1 MPFTLVESPGDQPLL
16 ADVLPDCLAAM
27 GVPSPDATG
36 RLDLPEVR
44 GAIVILV
51 DGLGAHQLR
60 ARSGHARTITR
71 AWNDGTA
78 QSFPSTTVSGITSL
92 TTASRAG
99 DHGMVAYSVW
109 DREQRMYLNQL
120 SGWGTNMP
128 PDTWQLRDT
137 VFETVRG
144 ASPVVVSVEDYRES
158 GLTLASLRGADYL
171 GAETMRDRS
180 EVAAQAARELAHPL
194 IYLYH
199 AELDQTG
206 HSQGWE
212 SDAWTVRLE
221 ELDASI
227 DRLLELVPDDIGI
240 LLLADHGMVDV
251 ARERQRDIDDA
262 LPSDVVAVAGEP
274 RLRHIYLP
282 DDATD
287 LDREVLASR
296 LRAAEG
302 DLAVALT
309 RDEAIARGWYGDD
322 VDPEVFDRIGDVVL
336 AAVGDVSYYVRPM
349 PASMRQMIGQ
359 HGSVTPEETTVP
371 LVRLGAFVR

>member
-1 MPFTLVESPGDQPLL
+1 MGAPSPG
-16 ADVLPDCLAAM
+16 A
-27 GVPSPDATG
+27 SG

-44 GAIVILV
+44 GVIVILV

-99 DHGMVAYSVW
+99 AHGMVAYSVW

-120 SGWGTNMP
+120 SGWGANMP

-144 ASPVVVSVEDYRES
+144 ASPVVVSVEDYRDS

-171 GAETMRDRS
+171 GAETMHERS

-212 SDAWTVRLE
+212 SDAWTARLE

-251 ARERQRDIDDA
+251 ARDRQRDIDDV

-359 HGSVTPEETTVP
+359 HGSITPEETTVP
-371 LVRLGAFVR
+371 LVRLGAFARSPTSARAQR

>member
-1 MPFTLVESPGDQPLL
+1 MPFTLVESSADQPLL

-27 GVPSPDATG
+27 GVTAEGATG
-36 RLDLPEVR
+36 RLNLPEVR
-44 GAIVILV
+44 GVIVLLV

-60 ARSGHARTITR
+60 ARSGHARTISK
-71 AWNDGTA
+71 AWDAGTA

-109 DREQRMYLNQL
+109 DRDGRRYLNQL
-120 SGWGTNMP
+120 SGWGEHMR
-128 PDTWQLRDT
+128 PDSWQLRDT

-144 ASPVVVSVEDYRES
+144 AQPVVVSVEDYRES
-158 GLTLASLRGADYL
+158 GLTLASLRGAEYRA
-171 GAETMRDRS
+171 GETMLERS

-194 IYLYH
+194 IYLYN
-199 AELDQTG
+199 AELDQVG
-206 HSQGWE
+206 HSLGWQ
-212 SDAWTVRLE
+212 SDDWTARLE
-221 ELDASI
+221 ELDAAVA
-227 DRLLELVPDDIGI
+227 RLLELVPDDIGI
-240 LLLADHGMVDV
+240 LLLADHGMIDV
-251 ARERQRDIDDA
+251 ARDKQRDIDDA

-302 DLAVALT
+302 ELAEVLT
-309 RDEAIARGWYGDD
+309 RDEAIARGWYGAD
-322 VDPEVFDRIGDVVL
+322 VDPEAFDRIGDVVL

-349 PASMRQMIGQ
+349 PSSMRQMIGQ
-359 HGSVTPEETTVP
+359 HGSITPEETTVP
-371 LVRLGAFVR
+371 LVRLGAFAR

>member
-1 MPFTLVESPGDQPLL
+1 M
-16 ADVLPDCLAAM
+16 
-27 GVPSPDATG
+27 
-36 RLDLPEVR
+36 PEVR
-44 GAIVILV
+44 GVIVILV

-99 DHGMVAYSVW
+99 AHGMVAYSVW

-120 SGWGTNMP
+120 SGWGEHMP
-128 PDTWQLRDT
+128 PDTWQLCDT
-137 VFETVRG
+137 IFETVRG
-144 ASPVVVSVEDYRES
+144 ASHVVVSVEDYRDS

-171 GAETMRDRS
+171 GAETMLERS

-212 SDAWTVRLE
+212 SDAWTARLE

-240 LLLADHGMVDV
+240 LLLADHGMVDIP
-251 ARERQRDIDDA
+251 RERQRDIDDA

-287 LDREVLASR
+287 LDREVLTSR

-359 HGSVTPEETTVP
+359 HGSITPEETTVP
-371 LVRLGAFVR
+371 LVRLGAFAR

>member
-36 RLDLPEVR
+36 RLDLPKFAAPSSSSWTASGRISSGPAR
-44 GAIVILV
+44 GM
-51 DGLGAHQLR
+51 R
-60 ARSGHARTITR
+60 ARSRVPERRHR
-71 AWNDGTA
+71 AKLP
-78 QSFPSTTVSGITSL
+78 QPRSGITSL

-144 ASPVVVSVEDYRES
+144 ASPVVVSVEDYRDS

-171 GAETMRDRS
+171 GAETMRERS

-212 SDAWTVRLE
+212 SDAWTARLE

-262 LPSDVVAVAGEP
+262 LPSDVVAVAGSRGCGTSTCPTTPPTSTARCSRAGCERP
-274 RLRHIYLP
+274 R
-282 DDATD
+282 ATSP
-287 LDREVLASR
+287 SR
-296 LRAAEG
+296 SPATRRSRAAG
-302 DLAVALT
+302 TATMSTQRCSTALAT
-309 RDEAIARGWYGDD
+309 
-322 VDPEVFDRIGDVVL
+322 
-336 AAVGDVSYYVRPM
+336 SCSRPSAM
-349 PASMRQMIGQ
+349 SR
-359 HGSVTPEETTVP
+359 TTCAP
-371 LVRLGAFVR
+371 CPRACAK